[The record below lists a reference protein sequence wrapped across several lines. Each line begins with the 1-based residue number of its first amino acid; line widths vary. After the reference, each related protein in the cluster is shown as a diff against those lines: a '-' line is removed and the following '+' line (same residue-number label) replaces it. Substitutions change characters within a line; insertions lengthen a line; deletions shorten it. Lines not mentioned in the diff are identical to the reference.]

1 MRLVFSE
8 TVLDYPDSEIIN
20 EIADRVNVMSFFS
33 SIGRVLSSAVEQGI
47 QLASEGSP
55 LVSRPGSLL

>member
-8 TVLDYPDSEIIN
+8 TVLEYPDSEIIN

-33 SIGRVLSSAVEQGI
+33 SIGRVLSFAVVQGI
-47 QLASEGSP
+47 RQASED
-55 LVSRPGSLL
+55 LLQASRPESLP

>member
-8 TVLDYPDSEIIN
+8 TVLEYPDSEIIN

-33 SIGRVLSSAVEQGI
+33 SIGMVLSFAVVQGI
-47 QLASEGSP
+47 RQASED
-55 LVSRPGSLL
+55 LLQASRPESLP